1 METDGWSL
9 LGYEAIDGRHADYSP
24 GSADLPLVAAALTE
38 LQGITAPANIEIKD
52 AADRWAPYAPPDT
65 LRHFAGDA
73 LLHTDFAPD
82 NVLITQGR
90 ARLVDW
96 AWPTRGAARI
106 DPGALALRL
115 MDAGHSA
122 EQAIAFA
129 GCFPSWR
136 DAAPEALAA
145 FGAATA
151 TLWREI
157 AEQHSDE
164 WKQGWLSTRQSW
176 SECSARTCRHMLR
189 AGSLIAPCSR
199 LHDGRSV
206 LFTLRSGPSLGGVAR
221 LVRDERPRDR
231 CVLGNEIG
239 LVSVGVGVLGE
250 DGGGRPG
257 EGCCSGPS
265 QGRC

>member
-1 METDGWSL
+1 M
-9 LGYEAIDGRHADYSP
+9 P

-52 AADRWAPYAPPDT
+52 AADRWAPYAPSGT

-96 AWPTRGAARI
+96 AWPTRGAAWI

-122 EQAIAFA
+122 EQAIAFV

-136 DAAPEALAA
+136 NAAREALAA

-164 WKQGWLSTRQSW
+164 WKQGMAEHAAEL
-176 SECSARTCRHMLR
+176 
-189 AGSLIAPCSR
+189 
-199 LHDGRSV
+199 
-206 LFTLRSGPSLGGVAR
+206 
-221 LVRDERPRDR
+221 ER
-231 CVLGNEIG
+231 VLGTD
-239 LVSVGVGVLGE
+239 L
-250 DGGGRPG
+250 
-257 EGCCSGPS
+257 
-265 QGRC
+265 